1 MGGSKQASA
10 SQNIR
15 RVNTLKQRRRVRK
28 NNKVVKKID
37 HGSSTV
43 ILKTKSQS
51 KKKVRKDL
59 KRLKATISHEKKK
72 MIDEGVVT
80 KEELESMTME
90 E

>member
-15 RVNTLKQRRRVRK
+15 RVNSLKQRRRVRK

-43 ILKTKSQS
+43 LLKHKSQS
-51 KKKVRKDL
+51 KKKARKDL
-59 KRLKATISHEKKK
+59 KRLNATISHETKKL
-72 MIDEGVVT
+72 IDRGVVT
-80 KEELESMTME
+80 KEELESMAME